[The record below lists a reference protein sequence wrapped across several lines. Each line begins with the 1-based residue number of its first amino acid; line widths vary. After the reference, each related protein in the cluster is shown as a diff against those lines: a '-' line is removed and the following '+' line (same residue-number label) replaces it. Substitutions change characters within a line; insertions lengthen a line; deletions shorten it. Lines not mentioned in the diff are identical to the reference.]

1 MSSGVPGITLEST
14 PETTIQPVCLAI
26 ACLDHHHVMSGH
38 GSSTHYADDLHDPAD
53 HRNNWEQILLTDPR
67 YPKIQIWKEFL
78 PKQVVEGLGYVPGVC
93 WSFLREVD
101 VYDMKI
107 YGKDSFHI
115 YNTIILENCQS
126 WKSQQNCRMMF
137 FQEEHGS
144 SAVHLSKCRL
154 HQSCFSEWSFPKN
167 QTDLIKIKITLLSHR
182 PMSL

>member
-1 MSSGVPGITLEST
+1 MSLGVPGITLEST
-14 PETTIQPVCLAI
+14 PDHHPPVCLAI

-38 GSSTHYADDLHDPAD
+38 GSRTHYADDLHDPAD
-53 HRNNWEQILLTDPR
+53 HWNKWEQILLTDPR
-67 YPKIQIWKEFL
+67 YPKTPIWKEFL

-115 YNTIILENCQS
+115 YNTNILENCQS

-144 SAVHLSKCRL
+144 SAVHLSKGIL
-154 HQSCFSEWSFPKN
+154 HQSCFSESLFPKN